1 MKISKIKKAD
11 GKTILEVAASADD
24 VNKAFALAELDFAN
38 SMGINP
44 TPDKTLA
51 QIAEEKMGIKNL
63 DSIIELNAV
72 EASRPSQLT
81 KAASPPRFLPT
92 PRRARLS
99 SVTRNSHSPWK

>member
-63 DSIIELNAV
+63 DSIIEANAV
-72 EASRPSQLT
+72 EALAPFAIDQSGIAP
-81 KAASPPRFLPT
+81 AFPPHPT
-92 PRRARLS
+92 PSTALKRN
-99 SVTRNSHSPWK
+99 RNSHSPWK